1 MRLLIDSQV
10 FVWLDIGSPKLPAR
24 VKRHLEHTENEI
36 FLSLASIWE
45 LQIKESIGKLSMRRS
60 ITDLVEAHCAQNGL
74 SVLPIQLS
82 HIAATA
88 RLPDLHRDPFD
99 RLLIAQAMTEDL
111 QFVTADAV
119 IEDYPVQVL
128 W

>member
-10 FVWLDIGSPKLPAR
+10 FIWLDTGSPKLPTR
-24 VKRHLEHTENEI
+24 VKREIERADNDI
-36 FLSLASIWE
+36 FLSFASIWE
-45 LQIKESIGKLSMRRS
+45 LQIKESVGKLTLRRT
-60 ITDLVEAHCAQNGL
+60 ILELVDAHCMQNGL
-74 SVLPIQLS
+74 SLMPIQLA

-99 RLLIAQAMTEDL
+99 RMLIAQAMTEDL
-111 QFVTADAV
+111 QLVTADAV
-119 IEDYPVQVL
+119 IEAYPVNVL